1 MLELSEYSQFLIS
14 APSDALCDLKP
25 ADKSAMQPQ
34 QNLLSWATRLSSE
47 LTWIMDIPYYHIF
60 AFQSP
65 DNIFRI
71 APLSLFAL
79 EIAKKNKYLTL
90 CLFLCLSL
98 ILLCLCLYFSSSFT
112 VTRAESFIVEE
123 IASLRFTNKPLSVYL
138 FCLCLCL
145 CLVFVFV
152 FSFVLPLISL
162 CLCFVF

>member
-1 MLELSEYSQFLIS
+1 
-14 APSDALCDLKP
+14 
-25 ADKSAMQPQ
+25 
-34 QNLLSWATRLSSE
+34 
-47 LTWIMDIPYYHIF
+47 MDIPYYHIF

-123 IASLRFTNKPLSVYL
+123 IASLRFTNKPFSVYL

-152 FSFVLPLISL
+152 FSFVLPLSL
-162 CLCFVF
+162 SSFCFLIWFVFDCSHSTRILNCRRNCKLAD